1 MAKPV
6 HIGCSGWNYRDW
18 RGPVYPEKLPA
29 RQWLECYGELFDTV
43 EINNTF
49 YRLPSRSAVEGWV
62 DQSPRGFRF
71 AVKAS
76 RYLTHVKRLREM
88 KQGVRRY
95 LEAIKPLA
103 DSPKMGPILWQLP
116 ANFKRDDERLG
127 TALEQLP
134 SGQRH
139 CFEFRHESWF
149 APEVYELLRRH
160 RAALVIGD
168 DPERPFQTQEFTAT
182 WTYIRFHRG
191 NRGRRGNYSGRELEQ
206 WRRRIS
212 SWRSRVEVYAY
223 FNNDWEA
230 FAPRNA
236 RWLIEHLGE

>member
-1 MAKPV
+1 MARV
-6 HIGCSGWNYRDW
+6 LRRAFRHGRDQQHL
-18 RGPVYPEKLPA
+18 LPA
-29 RQWLECYGELFDTV
+29 ALAIRGRGLG
-43 EINNTF
+43 
-49 YRLPSRSAVEGWV
+49 RAVAARV
-62 DQSPRGFRF
+62 RF

-95 LEAIKPLA
+95 LEAIKPLV

-149 APEVYELLRRH
+149 VPEVYE
-160 RAALVIGD
+160 
-168 DPERPFQTQEFTAT
+168 
-182 WTYIRFHRG
+182 
-191 NRGRRGNYSGRELEQ
+191 
-206 WRRRIS
+206 
-212 SWRSRVEVYAY
+212 
-223 FNNDWEA
+223 
-230 FAPRNA
+230 
-236 RWLIEHLGE
+236 